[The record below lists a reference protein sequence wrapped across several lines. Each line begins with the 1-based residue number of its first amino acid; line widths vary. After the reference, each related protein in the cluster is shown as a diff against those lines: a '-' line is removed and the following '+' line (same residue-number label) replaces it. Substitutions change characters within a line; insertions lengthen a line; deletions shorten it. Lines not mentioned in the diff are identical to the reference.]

1 MGYGI
6 EGSLVRLAPV
16 DAERLAPLCAR
27 WLNDP
32 EVIATLGVGG
42 RPLTI
47 GDERAYFEGALKNDR
62 EVIWQIERL
71 ADGEPIGVSSIH
83 GIDSIHRTCTTGS
96 FIGPHDARGQGFGS
110 EATALRAQF
119 AFGVLGIR
127 LIRTS
132 YLDGNLASRRMQEKS
147 GAFEI
152 GRWPGR
158 FYKNGEWRDEVLMA
172 LTPASFAARPAAGS
186 RSQAVQ
192 E

>member
-1 MGYGI
+1 MPYGI
-6 EGSLVRLAPV
+6 EGSLIRLAPV
-16 DAERLAPLCAR
+16 DIDRLAPLCTR

-42 RPLTI
+42 RPLTL
-47 GDERAYFEGALKNDR
+47 GDERSYFESVLKNDR

-71 ADGEPIGVSSIH
+71 SDNEPIGVSSIH
-83 GIDSIHRTCTTGS
+83 MIDLISRTCTTGS
-96 FIGPHDARGQGFGS
+96 FIGPKAARGQGFGS
-110 EATALRAQF
+110 EAVVLRARF
-119 AFGVLGIR
+119 AFEVLGIR

-132 YLDGNLASRRMQEKS
+132 YLDGNIASRRMQEKA

-172 LTPASFAARPAAGS
+172 LTPESFS
-186 RSQAVQ
+186 KHL
-192 E
+192 